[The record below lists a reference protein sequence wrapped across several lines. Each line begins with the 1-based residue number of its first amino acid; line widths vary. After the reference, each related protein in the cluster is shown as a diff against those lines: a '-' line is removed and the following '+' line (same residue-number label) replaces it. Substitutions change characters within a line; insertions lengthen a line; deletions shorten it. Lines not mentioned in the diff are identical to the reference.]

1 MSSFTYTALDPQGKT
16 VKGRLD
22 VGSRGEAYR
31 FLEQRRLTPVQ
42 VRSGED
48 VESSASRSKAKGT
61 VHLGQS
67 PLILFTEELAD
78 LLDAGVQLQ
87 QALSIMAERQQH
99 AGVKKVSARV
109 RERLRDGATFSQ
121 ALDEASP
128 SFDDLYCNLVAAGEA
143 SGSLA
148 KILKQLGASLTIL
161 HELQKRVI
169 QAMIYPAF
177 LIFACVGLIIVF
189 MTVLMPQLT
198 TLLASTNQ
206 QLPAATQALVDL
218 SQGFVKHWWRIGLGI
233 IGLIILWGSVLC
245 VPSGRYWWDYLKMKC
260 PLFGPVFA
268 TRYFATLSQGL
279 ANLVQ
284 NGVPLLSALKL
295 MTRATT
301 NRYYRQRLQMVTRR
315 VEDGESFSAALKQ
328 SKGFPML
335 LVDLAA
341 VGEQTG
347 DLGRSLEKAAIR
359 YDKELNGKI
368 TRLTSM
374 ITPVIIVIMAVL
386 VTLVAYSIVSA
397 IFKSVNGIRSSS

>member
-1 MSSFTYTALDPQGKT
+1 METSAAKTAA
-16 VKGRLD
+16 
-22 VGSRGEAYR
+22 RG
-31 FLEQRRLTPVQ
+31 
-42 VRSGED
+42 GI
-48 VESSASRSKAKGT
+48 
-61 VHLGQS
+61 HLGRG
-67 PLILFTEELAD
+67 PLIQFTEELAD

-99 AGVKKVSARV
+99 AGVKKVSARL
-109 RERLRDGATFSQ
+109 RELLRDGATFSQ

-143 SGSLA
+143 SGSLT
-148 KILKQLGASLTIL
+148 KILKRLASSLTIL
-161 HELQKRVI
+161 NELQKRVI

-177 LIFACVGLIIVF
+177 LILACVGLIIVF

-233 IGLIILWGSVLC
+233 AGLIALWGSILC
-245 VPSGRYWWDYLKMKC
+245 VPSGRYWWDFLKMKF

-279 ANLVQ
+279 ANLVK

-301 NRYYRQRLQMVTRR
+301 NRYYRQRLQAVTRL
-315 VEDGESFSAALKQ
+315 VEDGEAFSLALQKT
-328 SKGFPML
+328 KGFPML
-335 LVDLAA
+335 LVDLTA

-397 IFKSVNGIRSSS
+397 IFKSVNGIRSSN

>member
-1 MSSFTYTALDPQGKT
+1 MANFSYTALDPTGKT

-22 VGSRGEAYR
+22 VGTRGEAYR
-31 FLEQRRLTPVQ
+31 SLEKQRLTPVQ
-42 VRSGED
+42 VRVSDEL
-48 VESSASRSKAKGT
+48 EAEASRANSRSAIR
-61 VHLGQS
+61 LGRT
-67 PLILFTEELAD
+67 PLIQFTEELAD

-87 QALSIMAERQQH
+87 QALTIMAERQQH
-99 AGVKKVSARV
+99 PAVKKVSARL
-109 RERLRDGATFSQ
+109 RELLRDGATFSQ
-121 ALDEASP
+121 ALAEASP

-143 SGSLA
+143 SGSLT
-148 KILKQLGASLTIL
+148 KILKRLASSLTIL
-161 HELQKRVI
+161 NELQKRVI

-177 LIFACVGLIIVF
+177 LIVACIGLIIVF

-206 QLPAATQALVDL
+206 RLPAATQALVDL
-218 SQGFVKHWWRIGLGI
+218 SQGFVQHWWRIGLGLA
-233 IGLIILWGSVLC
+233 GVFVLWASVLC
-245 VPSGRYWWDYLKMKC
+245 VPAGRYWWDFLKMKF

-279 ANLVQ
+279 ANLVK

-301 NRYYRQRLQMVTRR
+301 NRYYRQRLQDVTRS
-315 VEDGESFSAALKQ
+315 VEDGQAFSSALKQ
-328 SKGFPML
+328 SKGFPLL
-335 LVDLAA
+335 LVDLTA

-347 DLGRSLEKAAIR
+347 DLGRSLEKAALR

-397 IFKSVNGIRSSS
+397 IFKSVNGIRSSG